1 LLAVHPTSALMAAAN
16 VNVDRLRREMLLRG
30 WDGVDLAF
38 HAGVSPA
45 TVSHAING
53 RAVSPTT
60 LRKLAKALV
69 GAPVVAGAE
78 ELLA

>member
-1 LLAVHPTSALMAAAN
+1 MAAAR
-16 VNVDRLRREMLLRG
+16 VNYERLRREMLLRG

-53 RAVSPTT
+53 LPVSSTT
-60 LRKLAKALV
+60 LRKLAQALLR
-69 GAPVVAGAE
+69 AAVVSGAE

>member
-1 LLAVHPTSALMAAAN
+1 MAAAK

-30 WDGVDLAF
+30 WDAVDLAF

-53 RAVSPTT
+53 LPVSSTT
-60 LRKLAKALV
+60 LRKLAQALLS
-69 GAPVVAGAE
+69 APAVAGAE

>member
-1 LLAVHPTSALMAAAN
+1 MAAAR
-16 VNVDRLRREMLLRG
+16 VNADRLRREMLLRG
-30 WDGVDLAF
+30 WDGVDLAY

-53 RAVSPTT
+53 LPVSSTT
-60 LRKLAKALV
+60 LRKLAQALV
-69 GAPVVAGAE
+69 RATVVAGAE